1 MADPRFFRAAGPFT
15 VADLARLTGAE
26 IGGGGD
32 GELSLADVA
41 PLDTAGPAHVTFLAN
56 PKYVPAFERTNA
68 GAAFVHPDQAHRA
81 PAGMT
86 LLITTNPYIAFA
98 RAARRFY
105 PSPRPPAGIAPTAVV
120 DPSAVLGEGV
130 AIAAHAVIGAR
141 VELGP
146 GTAIGANS
154 VIGDGCIIG
163 SDCLIGPNV
172 TVSHCLMG
180 NRVVLYPGVRV
191 GQDGFG
197 FAMDPSGHVKIPQL
211 GRVRIGDDV
220 EIGANSTVDR
230 GAGPDTVIGAGSMI
244 DNLVQIAHNVV
255 LGRGCVMV
263 AQSGISGSSR
273 LGDFVTVGGQAGI
286 TGHLS
291 VGDGARV
298 GGQSGVTR
306 DVAAGGAVGGSPAVP
321 IMQWHRQT
329 AVLNRMTRKKDP

>member
-26 IGGGGD
+26 VGGAGND
-32 GELSLADVA
+32 ALSLEDVA
-41 PLDTAGPAHVTFLAN
+41 PLDTAGPAQVTFLAN
-56 PKYVPAFERTNA
+56 PKYAPAFEQTKA
-68 GAAFVHPDQAHRA
+68 GAAFVHPEQAHRA

-86 LLITTNPYIAFA
+86 LLVTTNPYIAFA

-105 PSPRPPAGIAPTAVV
+105 PAPRPPAGIAPTAVV

-130 AIAAHAVIGAR
+130 AISAHAVIGAR
-141 VELGP
+141 VEIGP

-163 SDCLIGPNV
+163 ADCLIGPNV

-180 NRVVLYPGVRV
+180 DRVTLYPGVRV

-291 VGDGARV
+291 IGDGARI

-306 DVAAGGAVGGSPAVP
+306 DVPAGGAVGGSPAVP

-329 AVLNRMTRKKDP
+329 AALNRMTRKKDQ

>member
-15 VADLARLTGAE
+15 VAELARLTGAE
-26 IGGGGD
+26 IGGAGN
-32 GELSLADVA
+32 EALSLDDVA
-41 PLDTAGPAHVTFLAN
+41 PLDTANATQVTFLAN
-56 PKYVPAFERTNA
+56 PKYAPAFERTKA
-68 GAAFVHPDQAHRA
+68 GAAFVHPDQVHRA

-86 LLITTNPYIAFA
+86 LLVTTNPYIAFA
-98 RAARRFY
+98 RTARRFY
-105 PSPRPPAGIAPTAVV
+105 PAPRPPAGIAPTAVV
-120 DPSAVLGEGV
+120 DPSAILGEGV
-130 AIAAHAVIGAR
+130 AIASHVVIGAR
-141 VELGP
+141 VEIGS
-146 GTAIGANS
+146 GTAIGASS
-154 VIGDGCIIG
+154 VIGDGCVIG

-180 NRVVLYPGVRV
+180 DRVMLYPGVRV

-273 LGDFVTVGGQAGI
+273 LGDFVTVGGQAGV
-286 TGHLS
+286 TGHLA
-291 VGDGARV
+291 VGDGARI

-306 DVAAGGAVGGSPAVP
+306 DVPAGGAVGGSPAVP

-329 AVLNRMTRKKDP
+329 AVLNRMTRKKDH